1 MKRKIFTFVAALAV
15 TVSTVLPVSAAART
29 IRVPSQ
35 ECNKPAWVC
44 HFFCRP
50 CPDTEDAPSVPETPD
65 QDHTPAPEPPDVE
78 QAPETRPNAMQQLEW
93 EAAQLINE
101 IRVENG
107 LKPYEISGTLSSKAR
122 IKAQDMKDN
131 RYFSHTSPTY
141 GSPFAMMQSLGIRYR
156 SAAENIAMGYR
167 TAEAVVNAWMNSPSH
182 RANILS
188 SIYDTMGI
196 GHTGGYWAQ
205 WFIRN

>member
-15 TVSTVLPVSAAART
+15 TVGTILPVSAAERT
-29 IRVPSQ
+29 TKVPSQ

-50 CPDTEDAPSVPETPD
+50 CPDKEETPSVPEIPD
-65 QDHTPAPEPPDVE
+65 QEQKPDQEQTPA
-78 QAPETRPNAMQQLEW
+78 TRPDAMQQLEW
-93 EAAQLINE
+93 VAANLINE

-107 LKPYEISGTLSSKAR
+107 LEPYDISGMLSAKAR

-141 GSPFAMMQSLGIRYR
+141 GSPFAMMQALGIRYR

-188 SIYDTMGI
+188 SVYDTMGI
-196 GHTGGYWAQ
+196 GYTDGYWAQ

>member
-15 TVSTVLPVSAAART
+15 TVGTILPVSAAERA
-29 IRVPSQ
+29 IQAPSQ

-50 CPDTEDAPSVPETPD
+50 CPDREEIPSVPEMPD
-65 QDHTPAPEPPDVE
+65 QDQTPEPEQPDQE
-78 QAPETRPNAMQQLEW
+78 QYPDIKPNAMQELEW
-93 EAAQLINE
+93 AAAQLINE
-101 IRVENG
+101 IRVEYG
-107 LKPYEISGTLSSKAR
+107 LEPYEISGTLSSNAR
-122 IKAQDMKDN
+122 MKAQDMKDN
-131 RYFSHTSPTY
+131 GYFNHISPTY
-141 GSPFAMMQSLGIRYR
+141 GSPFAMMQALGIRYR

-188 SIYDTMGI
+188 SVYDTMGI